1 MPGGTFLGTSGDFVE
16 AQNLDDLDDLDH
28 SDDLDDSDDLDICRT
43 GDQRWRENHIE
54 NVHDGAVIVGTNIQ
68 GNFQR
73 AKDKVLTMCKV

>member
-1 MPGGTFLGTSGDFVE
+1 MPGGTFLGTSGVFVE
-16 AQNLDDLDDLDH
+16 ADDLDDLDH
-28 SDDLDDSDDLDICRT
+28 SDDLDDLDDSDDLDICRT